1 MRVNWGTAIALV
13 YVMFAS
19 GTVGFVAFALQ
30 HPVQLVSENYYG
42 DSLAHD
48 AKRTAMENADR
59 LPTTVL
65 AADGEDIV
73 VSVPVEQR
81 ADAQGELRLYR
92 PSDAAADRAWALTLD
107 VQGTQRV
114 STRDLARGR
123 WLAQLSW
130 TSGSRRF
137 YRELP
142 VMVR

>member
-1 MRVNWGTAIALV
+1 MRVNWGTAIAVV
-13 YVMFAS
+13 YITFAS

-48 AKRTAMENADR
+48 AKRVAIENADR
-59 LPTTVL
+59 LPAVL

-73 VSVPVEQR
+73 VAVPVEQR

-107 VQGTQRV
+107 AQGTQRV

-142 VMVR
+142 VVVR

>member
-1 MRVNWGTAIALV
+1 MGVNWGTAITVV
-13 YVMFAS
+13 YVTFAS

-48 AKRTAMENADR
+48 AKRAAIENAAR
-59 LPTTVL
+59 LPAAVL
-65 AADGEDIV
+65 AADGEDV
-73 VSVPVEQR
+73 VVAVPVEQR

-107 VQGTQRV
+107 AEGTQRV

-123 WLAQLSW
+123 WIAQLSW

-142 VMVR
+142 VVVR

>member
-1 MRVNWGTAIALV
+1 MRVNWGTAIAVV
-13 YVMFAS
+13 YITFAS

-48 AKRTAMENADR
+48 AKRAAIENAGR
-59 LPTTVL
+59 LPAAML
-65 AADGEDIV
+65 AADGTDIV

-92 PSDAAADRAWALTLD
+92 PSDAAADRAWALKLD
-107 VQGTQRV
+107 ASGSQRV

-123 WLAQLSW
+123 WIAQLSW
-130 TSGSRRF
+130 TSGGRRF

-142 VMVR
+142 VVVR